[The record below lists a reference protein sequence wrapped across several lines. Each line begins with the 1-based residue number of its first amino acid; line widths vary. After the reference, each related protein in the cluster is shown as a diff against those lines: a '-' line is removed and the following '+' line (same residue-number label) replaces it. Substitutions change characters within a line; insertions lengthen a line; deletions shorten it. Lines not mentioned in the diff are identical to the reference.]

1 MRQLKTLIQS
11 LKFREKACI
20 RLLLLQPL
28 NNFPQLILA
37 IVQVRM
43 VEPVKVC
50 FFGKFAE
57 KGLMFSLPVFKGVEA
72 MCYYS
77 LGVKAMCYY
86 SLAGGRALPGTS
98 LCRVYEQR
106 RTKLAVIIFEEILRR
121 CCWLH

>member
-77 LGVKAMCYY
+77 L
-86 SLAGGRALPGTS
+86 AGGRALPGTS
-98 LCRVYEQR
+98 LCRVYEHR
-106 RTKLAVIIFEEILRR
+106 RR